1 MIGARVF
8 LFIKGAMDMSN
19 YGIAALCFGIMTG
32 LYLCYQAEKFR
43 KKGNKKRELALK
55 GGTTLTAALLAGYG
69 YAMTP
74 TPALLMIMIGLF
86 VCAVADVVLDRHF
99 LAGTVAFGLGH
110 ICYCAAYLL
119 SAKPGIGSLIL
130 FLVMAGIMMIL
141 YPKLKEFSAPNSA
154 LPYLGY
160 AWLIS
165 AMLALALPQRPL
177 VLAGALLFVLSD
189 SMLLARIVRKITSK
203 KYNYLCLGIYF
214 LAQFL
219 IAASAVL

>member
-1 MIGARVF
+1 MFQRK
-8 LFIKGAMDMSN
+8 KGVMAVSS

-69 YAMTP
+69 YAMAP
-74 TPALLMIMIGLF
+74 TPAHLMIMMGLF

-110 ICYCAAYLL
+110 ICYCAANLM
-119 SAKPGIGSLIL
+119 SARPGMGSLIL
-130 FLVMAGIMMIL
+130 FLVMAGIMISL
-141 YPKLKEFSAPNSA
+141 YPKLKQFSAPNSA
-154 LPYLGY
+154 APYLGY
-160 AWLIS
+160 ALLIS
-165 AMLALALPQRPL
+165 AMLALALPQKPML
-177 VLAGALLFVLSD
+177 LAGAALFVASD
-189 SMLLARIVRKITSK
+189 CMLLYRMIRKLPSRAYDYI
-203 KYNYLCLGIYF
+203 CLGAYF

-219 IAASAVL
+219 IAASTVV

>member
-1 MIGARVF
+1 MFQRK
-8 LFIKGAMDMSN
+8 KGVMAVSS

-69 YAMTP
+69 YSLRP
-74 TPALLMIMIGLF
+74 TPAHLMIMIGLF

-119 SAKPGIGSLIL
+119 SAGPGIGSLIL
-130 FLVMAGIMMIL
+130 FLVMAGLMIIL
-141 YPKLKEFSAPNSA
+141 YPKLKQFSAPDSA

-160 AWLIS
+160 ALLIS
-165 AMLALALPQRPL
+165 AMLALALPQKTML
-177 VLAGALLFVLSD
+177 LAGAALFVASD
-189 SMLLARIVRKITSK
+189 CMLLYRMIRKLPSRAYDYI
-203 KYNYLCLGIYF
+203 CLGAYF

-219 IAASAVL
+219 IAASTVV